1 MNSPLIL
8 SYNDYSRAN
17 AEKKEKVKY
26 GGSNLKVYI
35 FLADGF
41 EEIEGLTVVD
51 IMRRAK
57 IDVETISITGQK
69 QINGA
74 HKIIVEADRLFEETD
89 FSDGDMLV
97 LPGGMPGTLNLKE
110 HEGLRNLIGEFD
122 KKKKYLAAICAAPS
136 ILSELGILKGR
147 KACAYPSFEE
157 GLDCAQV
164 VHEAAVTDGHV
175 TTGRGMGA
183 AIPFALKLTEL
194 LCGTEKANEI
204 AESICID
211 SLQKYFSRVFH
222 VCLNLDEK
230 ILEICGCVCY
240 TMTMTASVYFFISAI

>member
-97 LPGGMPGTLNLKE
+97 LPGGMPGP
-110 HEGLRNLIGEFD
+110 RNLIGEFD

-204 AESICID
+204 AESI
-211 SLQKYFSRVFH
+211 
-222 VCLNLDEK
+222 
-230 ILEICGCVCY
+230 
-240 TMTMTASVYFFISAI
+240 VYA

>member
-1 MNSPLIL
+1 MSK
-8 SYNDYSRAN
+8 AC
-17 AEKKEKVKY
+17 
-26 GGSNLKVYI
+26 I

-51 IMRRAK
+51 LLRRAK
-57 IDVETISITGQK
+57 IYVDTISIMDDY
-69 QINGA
+69 IVHGA
-74 HKIIVEADRLFEETD
+74 HGINVQTEDLFDEVD
-89 FSDGDMLV
+89 FDEFDMVV

-204 AESICID
+204 AESI
-211 SLQKYFSRVFH
+211 
-222 VCLNLDEK
+222 
-230 ILEICGCVCY
+230 
-240 TMTMTASVYFFISAI
+240 VYA

>member
-97 LPGGMPGTLNLKE
+97 LPGGMPG
-110 HEGLRNLIGEFD
+110 LRNLIGEFD

-204 AESICID
+204 AESI
-211 SLQKYFSRVFH
+211 
-222 VCLNLDEK
+222 
-230 ILEICGCVCY
+230 
-240 TMTMTASVYFFISAI
+240 VYA

>member
-1 MNSPLIL
+1 MQPTLCSRCKKNVAVVFISRTNEKNETVNEGLCLKCAAQLGLPQVEDMMKRMGISPDDLEGL
-8 SYNDYSRAN
+8 NNEMMQAFGGAEEMSDLPEGDGEDDEESGKTATFPFLNRLFGTGSP
-17 AEKKEKVKY
+17 AEKPEE
-26 GGSNLKVYI
+26 GG
-35 FLADGF
+35 A
-41 EEIEGLTVVD
+41 
-51 IMRRAK
+51 A
-57 IDVETISITGQK
+57 
-69 QINGA
+69 
-74 HKIIVEADRLFEETD
+74 
-89 FSDGDMLV
+89 
-97 LPGGMPGTLNLKE
+97 GGKSRDTRERKA
-110 HEGLRNLIGEFD
+110 D

-204 AESICID
+204 AESI
-211 SLQKYFSRVFH
+211 
-222 VCLNLDEK
+222 
-230 ILEICGCVCY
+230 
-240 TMTMTASVYFFISAI
+240 VYA

>member
-57 IDVETISITGQK
+57 ID
-69 QINGA
+69 GA

-204 AESICID
+204 AESI
-211 SLQKYFSRVFH
+211 
-222 VCLNLDEK
+222 
-230 ILEICGCVCY
+230 
-240 TMTMTASVYFFISAI
+240 VYA

>member
-147 KACAYPSFEE
+147 KHVHIRLLKKDLTVHRRARGGGYRRTCYDRKRDGSGDSICFEIDRTALRNRKSE
-157 GLDCAQV
+157 RD
-164 VHEAAVTDGHV
+164 
-175 TTGRGMGA
+175 RG
-183 AIPFALKLTEL
+183 IYR
-194 LCGTEKANEI
+194 
-204 AESICID
+204 ICID
-211 SLQKYFSRVFH
+211 SLQKYFSRVFKRIKGMNPKEYRQS
-222 VCLNLDEK
+222 LK
-230 ILEICGCVCY
+230 K
-240 TMTMTASVYFFISAI
+240 

>member
-1 MNSPLIL
+1 MAKI
-8 SYNDYSRAN
+8 Y
-17 AEKKEKVKY
+17 V
-26 GGSNLKVYI
+26 
-35 FLADGF
+35 FLADGC
-41 EEIEGLTVVD
+41 EEIEALTPVD
-51 IMRRAK
+51 LLRRAGEDVCTVSIMGRKEVTGSHK
-57 IDVETISITGQK
+57 ITILADETI
-69 QINGA
+69 
-74 HKIIVEADRLFEETD
+74 EEGEFD
-89 FSDGDMLV
+89 DGDMLV

-183 AIPFALKLTEL
+183 AIPFALRLTGL
-194 LCGTEKANEI
+194 LFGEKKADEI
-204 AESICID
+204 AESVV
-211 SLQKYFSRVFH
+211 YSR
-222 VCLNLDEK
+222 K
-230 ILEICGCVCY
+230 
-240 TMTMTASVYFFISAI
+240 

>member
-1 MNSPLIL
+1 MRS
-8 SYNDYSRAN
+8 
-17 AEKKEKVKY
+17 
-26 GGSNLKVYI
+26 VYV
-35 FLADGF
+35 FCADGF
-41 EEIEGLTVVD
+41 EEVEGLTAVD
-51 IMRRAK
+51 LLRRAGVSVTMVSIMGRTK
-57 IDVETISITGQK
+57 ITGARNISVNTDILIEDIK
-69 QINGA
+69 E
-74 HKIIVEADRLFEETD
+74 EA
-89 FSDGDMLV
+89 DMLV

-204 AESICID
+204 AESI
-211 SLQKYFSRVFH
+211 V
-222 VCLNLDEK
+222 
-230 ILEICGCVCY
+230 
-240 TMTMTASVYFFISAI
+240 

>member
-164 VHEAAVTDGHV
+164 VHEAAVTDMHRQSAKIFFPCVSCMSELGRKN
-175 TTGRGMGA
+175 TGNMRMCM
-183 AIPFALKLTEL
+183 LYYDNDCE
-194 LCGTEKANEI
+194 
-204 AESICID
+204 CIFFYKCD
-211 SLQKYFSRVFH
+211 
-222 VCLNLDEK
+222 
-230 ILEICGCVCY
+230 
-240 TMTMTASVYFFISAI
+240 MTKRQF